1 MTIITKGMGAIIKH
15 LGKKRT
21 SFASKIKKEK
31 IKKLKIKAAAV
42 VAGGTVAAAGAGAAG
57 SYMASKAQ
65 RKK

>member
-1 MTIITKGMGAIIKH
+1 MTIITKGMGAILKAA
-15 LGKKRT
+15 KKRT
-21 SFASKIKKEK
+21 SFASK

-57 SYMASKAQ
+57 SYMSSKAQ